1 MNGKQLPPF
10 VTSINSVQALS
21 SVEGLR
27 EYFSAVRWQCNLEI
41 GGLMIKRYDVIA
53 FSTGILLVFFLLGFA
68 QAQQPPKSV
77 TVGTN
82 PAGTVFYAVAGG
94 LASVISGA
102 APFQAVVQ
110 PYTGTST
117 FLPLLDNGEL
127 DLGVVNAVDMGLAY
141 QGPVR
146 FKIGGR
152 NPFPHVPNT
161 RLLMRGSPLMASLV
175 TRKDTGIKTV
185 HEVKGKRVTGEYPAH
200 LAVWYSVFGSL
211 ASGGLSWEDVKVV
224 PVPAVNEGI
233 DALVQGRADVSNHAV
248 GSAKVKEAD
257 ATVGVR
263 YVSLDCSPQGEER
276 IKKAVPG
283 YYLTTLKSGSTT
295 AIVGDTCVQSYDI
308 YLVGHKAL
316 SSQAVQFTLKA
327 LWDNVE
333 KLPPL
338 HPQFKDWTRERAASA
353 DITIPYHPA
362 AVEFYKEKGAWSA
375 KMDDTQKKLLA
386 LNP

>member
-1 MNGKQLPPF
+1 MRTRLN
-10 VTSINSVQALS
+10 
-21 SVEGLR
+21 
-27 EYFSAVRWQCNLEI
+27 
-41 GGLMIKRYDVIA
+41 
-53 FSTGILLVFFLLGFA
+53 
-68 QAQQPPKSV
+68 KSV
-77 TVGTN
+77 LLTAATTVIVLLCMGAAGAQKLPSSTTMGTN
-82 PAGTVFYAVAGG
+82 PAGTVFYAVASG
-94 LASVISGA
+94 LAKVISGA
-102 APFQAVVQ
+102 GAMQSVVQ

-127 DLGVVNAVDMGLAY
+127 DFGVVNAVDMGQAY
-141 QGPVR
+141 QGPAR
-146 FKIGGR
+146 LKIGGR
-152 NPFPHVPNT
+152 NPFPHVPNA
-161 RLLMRGSPLMASLV
+161 RLVMRGSPLTASLV
-175 TRKDTGIKTV
+175 VRKDSPIKTV
-185 HEVKGKRVTGEYPAH
+185 YDVKGKRVTGEYPAH
-200 LAVWYSVFGSL
+200 LAVWTSVYGSL
-211 ASGGLSWEDVKVV
+211 ASGGLTWDDVKVV

-283 YYLTTLKSGSTT
+283 YYLTTLKSGFSTG
-295 AIVGDTCVQSYDI
+295 IVGDTCVQSYDI

-316 SSQAVQFTLKA
+316 SGQTVQAALKA
-327 LWDNVE
+327 LWDNVD

-353 DITIPYHPA
+353 DVTIPYHPA
-362 AVEFYKEKGAWSA
+362 AVEFFKEKGAWSA
-375 KMDDTQKKLLA
+375 KMDETQKKLLA

>member
-1 MNGKQLPPF
+1 MNSQWNSSSLVVVIVLVALQLP
-10 VTSINSVQALS
+10 AS
-21 SVEGLR
+21 S
-27 EYFSAVRWQCNLEI
+27 A
-41 GGLMIKRYDVIA
+41 D
-53 FSTGILLVFFLLGFA
+53 
-68 QAQQPPKSV
+68 AQQPPKSV

-117 FLPLLDNGEL
+117 FLPLLDQGEL

-141 QGPVR
+141 QGPAR

-161 RLLMRGSPLMASLV
+161 RLLMRGSPLTASLV
-175 TRKDTGIKTV
+175 TRKDSGIKTV
-185 HEVKGKRVTGEYPAH
+185 YEVKGKRVTGEYPAH

-211 ASGGLSWEDVKVV
+211 ASGGLTWNDVKVV

-257 ATVGVR
+257 AAVGVR
-263 YVSLDCSPQGEER
+263 YVSLDCSPQGEAR

-283 YYLTTLKSGSTT
+283 YYLTNLKSAVSTG
-295 AIVGDTCVQSYDI
+295 IVGDTCVQSYDI

-316 SSQAVQFTLKA
+316 SGQAVQATLKA
-327 LWDNVE
+327 LWDNIE

-338 HPQFKDWTRERAASA
+338 HPQFKEWTRERGTSP
-353 DITIPYHPA
+353 DVTIPYHPA
-362 AVEFYKEKGAWSA
+362 AVEFYKGKGAWSA
-375 KMDDTQKKLLA
+375 KIDETQNRLLA

>member
-1 MNGKQLPPF
+1 MNGKLKLPPF
-10 VTSINSVQALS
+10 VLS
-21 SVEGLR
+21 PVEGLR
-27 EYFSAVRWQCNLEI
+27 EYFSAVRWRCNLKI
-41 GGLMIKRYDVIA
+41 GGLMIKRHYARA
-53 FSTGILLVFFLLGFA
+53 FSTGVMLVLVLLGLA
-68 QAQQPPKSV
+68 AAHAQQPPKSV

-94 LASVISGA
+94 LASVVSGA

-127 DLGVVNAVDMGLAY
+127 DLGVGNAVDMGLAD

-200 LAVWYSVFGSL
+200 LAVCYSVFGSL

-248 GSAKVKEAD
+248 CSAKVKEAD

-283 YYLTTLKSGSTT
+283 YYLTTLKGGSTT
-295 AIVGDTCVQSYDI
+295 QIVGDPCVQSYDI

-316 SSQAVQFTLKA
+316 SGQAVQATLKA

-353 DITIPYHPA
+353 DVTIPYHPA

-375 KMDDTQKKLLA
+375 KMDETQKKLLA